1 MTNKMRTFSCQ
12 KTKQGTCI
20 TASALFLSSRK
31 EGSCRRRERRRAA
44 LALVSPLTTDLPQ
57 KARQTD
63 LPGHPAGMEPRSVS
77 SRTGGIDQTRA
88 VGWDLM
94 PCPPTAAIHGQPRVT
109 GTRIPPA
116 SLRPRSR
123 GWRPFGRLRV
133 RIRHRS
139 GRCSRIAGQSPRRN
153 SRAYRASHWRT

>member
-1 MTNKMRTFSCQ
+1 MLSVCAEAQKRNKAP
-12 KTKQGTCI
+12 
-20 TASALFLSSRK
+20 ASLQVPCFLSSRK
-31 EGSCRRRERRRAA
+31 EGSCRWRERRRAA
-44 LALVSPLTTDLPQ
+44 LAFVSPLTTDLPQ

-63 LPGHPAGMEPRSVS
+63 LPGHPAGREARSFS
-77 SRTGGIDQTRA
+77 SRTGDIGQTRA

-94 PCPPTAAIHGQPRVT
+94 PCPPTAAIHEQPRVT